1 MASSKKKVI
10 IFILV
15 IVLLLLV
22 ILPVVFYFL
31 ANTNAKSK
39 VADFAESIKDI
50 CLVDYGSVTYNIIN
64 RHLIINDI
72 SVTCSNEKIMDI
84 KKAEFNHIVSS
95 SPVPSNVQADFTD
108 GILYNKSKLFKDYG
122 KTIADLGFDKID
134 FNGRISYTLGKAS
147 KEFKFV
153 SIDIKSKDIGQIKG
167 NMKVLNAY
175 DNSLKNILNN
185 IANNP
190 ASFYITFT
198 DNGLKNKV
206 FEKFAAISELEV
218 DAVKAKVNNAVYKRA
233 INTDNFTKSNYTQLE
248 KFLLSSNSVSIE
260 LNEQDNL
267 SLKNTLN
274 SLDISG
280 YRKLLN
286 SIKNVKVEIMAK

>member
-39 VADFAESIKDI
+39 VADFTESIKDI
-50 CLVDYGSVTYNIIN
+50 CLIDYGSVTYNIIN

-108 GILYNKSKLFKDYG
+108 GILYNKSNLFKDYG

-167 NMKVLNAY
+167 
-175 DNSLKNILNN
+175 KNILNN